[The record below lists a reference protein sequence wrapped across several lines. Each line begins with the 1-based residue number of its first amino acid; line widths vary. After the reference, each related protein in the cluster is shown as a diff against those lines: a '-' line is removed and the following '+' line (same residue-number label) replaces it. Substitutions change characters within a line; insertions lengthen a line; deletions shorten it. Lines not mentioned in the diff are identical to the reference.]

1 MLPCMWRQEELA
13 MNVFISHVADEG
25 LLALVLKECIQKTT
39 KNKVK
44 VFVSSDIQN
53 ISAGDVWLENLEKA
67 LSGAKILIV
76 LCSPFSV
83 TRPWVNFEI
92 GSAWIKHIPIIP
104 ICHSGLELEKLPVP
118 LSSFHGLDIN
128 SKKFLRTLID
138 SLAKKANIKQ
148 KLRIY
153 PGQTKKKIEDTLRK
167 IKVNVLSNTR
177 TAEASHDDVGVI
189 LKKIAVSDE
198 DDCTCK
204 KLAQSLRLGENDLDV
219 YLRHL
224 MDRRFI
230 KKKLRWKSDC
240 QYGTTRRGREYLVQ
254 RGLLGG

>member
-1 MLPCMWRQEELA
+1 

-39 KNKVK
+39 KNKIK

-53 ISAGDVWLENLEKA
+53 IAAGDVWLENLEKA
-67 LSGAKILIV
+67 LSSAKVLIV
-76 LCSPFSV
+76 LCSPYSV

-104 ICHSGLELEKLPVP
+104 ICHSGLELDKLPVP

-138 SLAKKANIKQ
+138 SLAKKAKIKQ

-153 PGQTKKKIEDTLRK
+153 PGQTRKKIEGALRK
-167 IKVNVLSNTR
+167 IKRNILGDKKTMDASYDNV
-177 TAEASHDDVGVI
+177 GGI
-189 LKKIAVSDE
+189 LKKIATSDDE
-198 DDCTCK
+198 DCTCK
-204 KLAQSLRLGENDLDV
+204 
-219 YLRHL
+219 
-224 MDRRFI
+224 
-230 KKKLRWKSDC
+230 
-240 QYGTTRRGREYLVQ
+240 
-254 RGLLGG
+254 

>member
-1 MLPCMWRQEELA
+1 

-39 KNKVK
+39 KNKIK

-53 ISAGDVWLENLEKA
+53 IAAGDVWLENLEKA
-67 LSGAKILIV
+67 LSSAKVLIV
-76 LCSPFSV
+76 LCSPYSV

-104 ICHSGLELEKLPVP
+104 ICHSGLELDQLPVP

-138 SLAKKANIKQ
+138 SLAKKARIKQ

-153 PGQTKKKIEDTLRK
+153 PGQTRKKIEGALRK
-167 IKVNVLSNTR
+167 IKGNIWGNKKTVDTSYDNF
-177 TAEASHDDVGVI
+177 GGI
-189 LKKIAVSDE
+189 LKKIATSDDE
-198 DDCTCK
+198 DCTCK
-204 KLAQSLRLGENDLDV
+204 RLAHSLKVGANDLDV

-224 MDRRFI
+224 VDRKFI
-230 KKKLRWKSDC
+230 KKKLGWKSDC
-240 QYGTTRRGREYLVQ
+240 QYSTTKRGREYLVQ
-254 RGLLGG
+254 RGLLEG